1 MRLPFI
7 EPDEDIYLN
16 ISIVMVI
23 LYYLG
28 STKRGS
34 LKINNERL
42 HIYDYLVRN
51 PHKLSKFLNSL
62 GKGSLSRTRDDY
74 SVSSISYNL
83 DPLFDRRR
91 MKDILT
97 ILTSNNLIEVTY
109 KNKSGFLYSL
119 TEDGKSKVESLDGT
133 YFSEIKFFSKQL
145 TSTLTLSDSQLN
157 INLNKIITIG
167 NF

>member
-7 EPDEDIYLN
+7 EPDEDVYLN
-16 ISIVMVI
+16 ISIVMII

-28 STKRGS
+28 STKRGV
-34 LKINNERL
+34 LKMNNERL

-51 PHKLSKFLNSL
+51 PRKLNKFLNLL
-62 GKGSLSRTRDDY
+62 GKDGLSNTRDDY
-74 SVSSISYNL
+74 SVSAISYNL
-83 DPLFDRRR
+83 DPLFDRSR

-97 ILTSNNLIEVTY
+97 ILASNSLIEVTY

-119 TEDGKSKVESLDGT
+119 TEDGKSKVECLRCA
-133 YFSEIKFFSKQL
+133 YFSEIKFFSQQL
-145 TSTLTLSDSQLN
+145 FPTLSLSESKLN